1 MSKLSKALKAIG
13 LILKKPI
20 LLNTVLNTP
29 DVWNEYVL
37 KKYQKTTGLPVVK
50 PEQLFDITEKTVSP
64 YSFTEG
70 GSLITD
76 ILLLK
81 NAAASFNNCFFF
93 EFGTWRG
100 ETSANI
106 ASVAKKCF
114 TLNLS
119 DEEMKALN
127 LSQDYINQIGLF
139 SEEKENIVH
148 LKGNSLTF
156 NYSELNTKFDLIFI
170 DGNHHYDFVKSDTE
184 NTFKYLTHENS
195 IVIWHDYAYNPEKVR
210 FPVLAGILD
219 GTPEEK
225 HSNLYHVKG
234 TMCAVYIP
242 KKIKGEILIPQSV
255 PDFIFEI
262 KTQTFKR

>member
-1 MSKLSKALKAIG
+1 MNKLQKTIKAIS
-13 LILKKPI
+13 LIFKKPY
-20 LLNTVLNTP
+20 LLNNILNSP
-29 DVWNEYVL
+29 DIWKEHVIKNYNL
-37 KKYQKTTGLPVVK
+37 HNGLPLVHSAD
-50 PEQLFDITEKTVSP
+50 LFPNKENSINP
-64 YSFTEG
+64 YSFSDG

-81 NAAASFNNCFFF
+81 NAAANFNKCLFF

-100 ETSANI
+100 ETTANV
-106 ASVAKKCF
+106 ASVAKNCF

-119 DEEMKALN
+119 DEEMKSLN

-139 SEEKENIVH
+139 SKEKENIVH

-170 DGNHHYDFVKSDTE
+170 DGNHHYDYVKSDTE
-184 NTFKYLTHENS
+184 NTFKYLSHENS

-242 KKIKGEILIPQSV
+242 KNIKGEKLIPQSV
-255 PDFIFEI
+255 PDFFFEI
-262 KTQTFKR
+262 NTKTLKR